1 MNNLAITAIKPSI
14 YDFSWQQAVNKM
26 YLLAEDKGI
35 CNMVAAAAKAIEDM
49 EVESIELYGDVHY
62 ETELSKNRD
71 HAIKILDFAMNAC
84 DLDEENATRFDRI
97 QKAKAMRDQ
106 LDKYITELG
115 K

>member
-1 MNNLAITAIKPSI
+1 MNNLAIPISKPSV
-14 YDFSWQQAVNKM
+14 YDFAWQQAVNKM

-71 HAIKILDFAMNAC
+71 HATKILDLAMNAC
-84 DLDEENATRFDRI
+84 DIDENTATRFDRI
-97 QKAKAMRDQ
+97 QKAKAMRAAIDQ
-106 LDKYITELG
+106 YIVELE

>member
-1 MNNLAITAIKPSI
+1 MNNLAIPALKPSV
-14 YDFSWQQAVNKM
+14 YDFAWQQAVNKM

-62 ETELSKNRD
+62 VTELSKNREF
-71 HAIKILDFAMNAC
+71 AIAILDRAMNAC
-84 DLDEENATRFDRI
+84 DLDENTATRFDRI
-97 QKAKAMRDQ
+97 EQVKKMRKALDEYQK
-106 LDKYITELG
+106 ELE

>member
-1 MNNLAITAIKPSI
+1 MNNLAIPALKPSV
-14 YDFSWQQAVNKM
+14 YDFAWQQAVNKM

-71 HAIKILDFAMNAC
+71 HATKILDLAMNAC
-84 DLDEENATRFDRI
+84 DIDENTATRFDRI
-97 QKAKAMRDQ
+97 QKAKAMRAAIDQ
-106 LDKYITELG
+106 YIVELE